1 MKSYPIWR
9 STLIATILHLTL
21 CGPVFA
27 EGDGISLR
35 SGAVPAVPET
45 TLGDS
50 MVLRGTR
57 PPTPAANPAGAELT
71 SMPPASQAP
80 RWVCPPG
87 FDCSRDDRRYA
98 RSGYSRE
105 DADY

>member
-1 MKSYPIWR
+1 MKSFPICRW
-9 STLIATILHLTL
+9 TLIAAVLLVTL

-27 EGDGISLR
+27 EGDGMVLR
-35 SGAVPAVPET
+35 SGPVPAVPET

-50 MVLRGTR
+50 VVLRGTR
-57 PPTPAANPAGAELT
+57 PANPASIPPAVAATGA
-71 SMPPASQAP
+71 PPASLAR

-87 FDCSRDDRRYA
+87 FDCSRDERQYD

-105 DADY
+105 DAD

>member
-1 MKSYPIWR
+1 MKSYR
-9 STLIATILHLTL
+9 RTLVATVLLLTV

-27 EGDGISLR
+27 DGDGIVLR

-45 TLGDS
+45 HGAV
-50 MVLRGTR
+50 VLRGTR
-57 PPTPAANPAGAELT
+57 PANPSPIPPTVEATGAPPDSPT
-71 SMPPASQAP
+71 S

-87 FDCSRDDRRYA
+87 FDCSRGERQYD